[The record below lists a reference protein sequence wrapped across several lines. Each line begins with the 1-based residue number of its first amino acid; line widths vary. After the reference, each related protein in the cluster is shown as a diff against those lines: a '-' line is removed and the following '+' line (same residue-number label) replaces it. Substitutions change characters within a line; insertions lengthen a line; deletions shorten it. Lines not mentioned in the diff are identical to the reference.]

1 MHWEMKLWD
10 DMEYAGSEEL
20 FGAFKDWIRKS
31 ADKCA
36 APAAPGP
43 ECFRS
48 TPEHQDFATENAP
61 GNFK

>member
-1 MHWEMKLWD
+1 
-10 DMEYAGSEEL
+10 MEYAGLEEL
-20 FGAFKDWIRKS
+20 FGAFKDWIRNS